1 MRWLIY
7 TVLVGLVP
15 LLARLLAWA
24 ATMPGTVE
32 PITAADLI
40 AFGLVL
46 HISNINEVEHL
57 PKNDPMKSLQHGF
70 SFTFIALYG
79 VLLAVTLVGNTV
91 TNNDSVLALSC
102 TMALVS
108 LGISSALQYRL
119 SAASEAVNERA

>member
-1 MRWLIY
+1 MKWLIY

-24 ATMPGTVE
+24 ATTPGTVQ
-32 PITAADLI
+32 PLTAADLV

-46 HISNINEVEHL
+46 HISNINEVDHL
-57 PKNDPMKSLQHGF
+57 PERDPMKSLQHGC

-79 VLLAVTLVGNTV
+79 VMLAVTLIGNGV
-91 TNNDSVLALSC
+91 VNEEAVLTLASA
-102 TMALVS
+102 MAFVS

-119 SAASEAVNERA
+119 SAAAGNEP